1 MRISDWSSDVCSS
14 DLRLAQRPEVGKAAG
29 KAVPGRR
36 WRQYVGLLCHGS
48 SIGNVRRVQQV
59 QFPVTLSVLAFHA
72 TGTIL
77 TAYTMRTIKRAKS
90 GSTVAGS
97 RRMDTETNNGRTVNT
112 PITPAGPEARPV
124 RYVQR
129 YANPGSASVR
139 TAWWPA

>member
-77 TAYTMRTIKRAKS
+77 TAYTIRTVKRSKS

-97 RRMDTETNNGRTVNT
+97 WRMDNETKSGRNGKT
-112 PITPAGPEARPV
+112 PITAAGLEAMTL
-124 RYVQR
+124 RYV
-129 YANPGSASVR
+129 
-139 TAWWPA
+139 

>member
-77 TAYTMRTIKRAKS
+77 TAYTIRTVKRSKS
-90 GSTVAGS
+90 GHTVEIGRAECRERVWQSVKISVAGVTLKKKK
-97 RRMDTETNNGRTVNT
+97 RR
-112 PITPAGPEARPV
+112 
-124 RYVQR
+124 
-129 YANPGSASVR
+129 
-139 TAWWPA
+139 